1 MHYRIR
7 ARFKALDGKVV
18 VFKDDIPT
26 LEEAYKF
33 IIDNSPVGCK
43 RVYLIDKVET
53 ELFSKVTR
61 KVAQQRIDELRAEKE
76 KTNAE

>member
-26 LEEAYKF
+26 LEEAYQF
-33 IIDNSPVGCK
+33 IIDNSPVGTK

-61 KVAQQRIDELRAEKE
+61 KVALQRIDELRAEKE
-76 KTNAE
+76 KRNAG